1 MSATTVTDTPVDKP
15 KPVAAKE
22 RRRSAGQWA
31 VAWSRFRRNKVGL
44 AGLVLVGFFVFAA
57 VYGFFFAPY
66 PPRSFDCL
74 YQGCTS
80 LPPFVN
86 WAHPFG
92 TERSGIDVYS
102 EILHSIPN
110 DFYVGLGATAISV
123 AIGLVIGAFAGY
135 RRGFTGALLLGL
147 TQVFLVIPVLVFIL
161 VFARIFILE
170 VAQGFGLSLIMII
183 LGIFGW
189 PSIAYIVRGE
199 ILRIREL
206 EFIQAEKAI
215 GAGSG
220 RIVFRHIYPKILS
233 QIIVVAS
240 LLIPGNI
247 LTEVVI
253 SFLGFGTPNISTL
266 GLLLNEG
273 FASIRATWWVS
284 LFPGLAVVLMV
295 LGFNLLGDGLSDALN
310 PRLRE

>member
-1 MSATTVTDTPVDKP
+1 VSASNSGKEKRPG
-15 KPVAAKE
+15 AA
-22 RRRSAGQWA
+22 RGRRSAGQWA
-31 VAWSRFRRNKVGL
+31 VAWRRFRKNKVGL
-44 AGLVLVGFFVFAA
+44 AGLVLVGFFVLAA
-57 VYGFFFAPY
+57 VYGFFWAPY

-123 AIGLVIGAFAGY
+123 VIGLVVGALAGY
-135 RRGFTGALLLGL
+135 RRGFAAALLLGL

-170 VAQGFGLSLIMII
+170 VAQGFGLSLITII

-189 PSIAYIVRGE
+189 PTIAYIVRGE

-215 GAGSG
+215 GASSG
-220 RIVFRHIYPKILS
+220 RIVFRHIVPNVLS
-233 QIIVVAS
+233 SIIVVAS
-240 LLIPGNI
+240 LLIAGNI

-253 SFLGFGTPNISTL
+253 SFLGFGTPNVSTL

-273 FASIRATWWVS
+273 FSSIRATWWVS
-284 LFPGLAVVLMV
+284 LFPGLAVVMMV